1 MGSACGPA
9 GSPTTAWRRV
19 PGAAGQGTWCASSP
33 TPVAPRGCARGC
45 TSRRGIATRPSTERP
60 ATTTSTAIS
69 SPSCSPTT
77 GDPNWSTMDPAVVP
91 APGVWSEAI
100 GRALQHG
107 DPAGSVWR
115 PGETDTSIRPGWFHH
130 PAEDDKVKSVAALTE
145 IYFNSVGRNS
155 KLLLNVPPT
164 RDGVLH
170 DGDVARLATFHDRL
184 AALFAEDFG
193 AGRHPTEHTTSSR
206 TAVVEVDLGRSVTAG
221 LVRLEEDIAHGQRV
235 ARYAVLGAGESGAW
249 TELVRGQTIG
259 YRKLD
264 RFAPASV
271 RRVRVV
277 GVGGRAGPPAR
288 RIWGG
293 VGEGPTPQAQ
303 KG

>member
-1 MGSACGPA
+1 
-9 GSPTTAWRRV
+9 
-19 PGAAGQGTWCASSP
+19 
-33 TPVAPRGCARGC
+33 
-45 TSRRGIATRPSTERP
+45 
-60 ATTTSTAIS
+60 
-69 SPSCSPTT
+69 
-77 GDPNWSTMDPAVVP
+77 MDPAVVP

-115 PGETDTSIRPGWFHH
+115 PGETDTSIRPGWFHP
-130 PAEDDKVKSVAALTE
+130 PAEAGKGKSVAALTE

-155 KLLLNVPPT
+155 KLLLTVPPT

-170 DGDVARLATFHDRL
+170 DGDVARLAPSHDRL
-184 AALFAEDFG
+184 AALFAEDFA
-193 AGRHPTEHTTSSR
+193 AGRHPTEPTTSPR
-206 TAVVEVDLGRSVTAG
+206 TAAVEVDLGRSVMAG

-235 ARYAVLGAGESGAW
+235 ARYAVVGAGESGAW
-249 TELVRGQTIG
+249 SELVRGETIG

-277 GVGGRAGPPAR
+277 VEDAVAAPRRSRSGCTRASDSRQTRKRCATGIPLPAARSWTGSSGGSANRGSAASRGRTRTSAG
-288 RIWGG
+288 
-293 VGEGPTPQAQ
+293 
-303 KG
+303 KGALPSR